1 MRITPCP
8 PVGELTFP
16 EIPEF
21 QSSVLPSGAELH
33 VLRRESADL
42 CMLTIVMPGG
52 APEAGSPPLS
62 ALRSILLREGTAA
75 YSGERI
81 AYMLD
86 YNGAWLKQSDNS
98 HFTVVTVYCLSS
110 RLDVILPLLRDIVFN
125 PTFPEP
131 AFLTRR
137 EALAKSIEISHK
149 DVDFRSK
156 CLSDALIMGSTHP
169 MAVTDTAETIR
180 AISREEIVDFHN
192 RITSPSHIR
201 IILAGGVTP
210 EVIAKVA
217 DTFSRTSDAPS
228 GSGDL
233 NIVPFSPALAGTYRS
248 VTLPGA
254 TQSAVNIVLPAVP
267 RSHPHYLP
275 LRLAVNALGGYFG
288 SRLMTNIREEKGLTY
303 GIGASLLGMLDG
315 AYIQI
320 SADTDNSS
328 VGALVEEVRHEMAS
342 LAQNPPQGEE
352 LVRFRRAMGSNLAAL
367 LETPYSVADYLASM
381 LIGGMKPGYFRRQVD
396 ILRDLTPDDIADMA
410 RKYLRPELLSTAVA
424 GDNLPASV

>member
-33 VLRRESADL
+33 VLRREGADL
-42 CMLTIVMPGG
+42 CMLTIVVPGG
-52 APEAGSPPLS
+52 APEAGSPAVS
-62 ALRSILLREGTAA
+62 ALRSVLLREGTAA

-81 AYMLD
+81 ADLLD

-125 PTFPEP
+125 PTFPES

-156 CLSDALIMGSTHP
+156 CLSDAMIMGSGHP
-169 MAVTDTAETIR
+169 MAVTDTAESIR
-180 AISREEIVDFHN
+180 AISRGEIIDFHN
-192 RITSPSHIR
+192 RITSPAHIR

-210 EVIAKVA
+210 EIAAKVA
-217 DTFSRTSDAPS
+217 ETFSSISYAPS
-228 GSGDL
+228 GSGLL
-233 NIVPFSPALAGTYRS
+233 NIVPFSPASAGTYRS
-248 VTLPGA
+248 ATLPGA
-254 TQSAVNIVLPAVP
+254 TQSAVNIVLPAVD
-267 RSHPHYLP
+267 RSHPDYLP
-275 LRLAVNALGGYFG
+275 LRLAVKALGGYFG

-303 GIGASLLGMLDG
+303 GISASLLGMLDG

-328 VGALVEEVRHEMAS
+328 VGALVEEVRHEMEY
-342 LAQNPPQGEE
+342 LAENPPQGEE
-352 LVRFRRAMGSNLAAL
+352 LLRFRRAMGSNLASL

-381 LIGGMKPGYFRRQVD
+381 LISGIRPGYFARQVD
-396 ILRDLTPDDIADMA
+396 ILRGLTPDDIAAMA

>member
-1 MRITPCP
+1 M
-8 PVGELTFP
+8 
-16 EIPEF
+16 
-21 QSSVLPSGAELH
+21 LPSGAELH
-33 VLRRESADL
+33 VLRREGADL
-42 CMLTIVMPGG
+42 CMLTIVVPGG
-52 APEAGSPPLS
+52 APEAGSPAVS
-62 ALRSILLREGTAA
+62 ALRSVLLREGTAA

-81 AYMLD
+81 ADLLD

-125 PTFPEP
+125 PTFPES

-156 CLSDALIMGSTHP
+156 CLSDAMIMGSGHP
-169 MAVTDTAETIR
+169 MAVTDTAESIR
-180 AISREEIVDFHN
+180 AISRGEIIDFHN
-192 RITSPSHIR
+192 RITSPAHIR

-210 EVIAKVA
+210 EIAAKVA
-217 DTFSRTSDAPS
+217 ETFSSISDAPS
-228 GSGDL
+228 GSGLL
-233 NIVPFSPALAGTYRS
+233 NIVPFSPAPAGTYRS
-248 VTLPGA
+248 ATLPGA
-254 TQSAVNIVLPAVP
+254 TQSAVNIVLPAVD
-267 RSHPHYLP
+267 RSHPDYLP
-275 LRLAVNALGGYFG
+275 LRLAVKALGGYFG

-328 VGALVEEVRHEMAS
+328 VGALVEEVRHEMEY
-342 LAQNPPQGEE
+342 LAENPPQGEE
-352 LVRFRRAMGSNLAAL
+352 LLRFRRAMGSNLASL

-381 LIGGMKPGYFRRQVD
+381 LISGIRPGYFARQVD
-396 ILRDLTPDDIADMA
+396 ILRGLTPDDIAAMA

>member
-1 MRITPCP
+1 MP
-8 PVGELTFP
+8 
-16 EIPEF
+16 
-21 QSSVLPSGAELH
+21 SVLPSGAELH
-33 VLRRESADL
+33 VLRREGADL
-42 CMLTIVMPGG
+42 CMLTIVVPGG
-52 APEAGSPPLS
+52 APEAGSPAVS
-62 ALRSILLREGTAA
+62 ALRSVLLREGTAA

-81 AYMLD
+81 ADLLD

-125 PTFPEP
+125 PTFPES

-156 CLSDALIMGSTHP
+156 CLSDAMIMGSGHP
-169 MAVTDTAETIR
+169 MAVTDTAESIR
-180 AISREEIVDFHN
+180 AISRGEIIDFHN
-192 RITSPSHIR
+192 RITSPAHIR

-210 EVIAKVA
+210 EIAAKVA
-217 DTFSRTSDAPS
+217 ETFSSISDAPS
-228 GSGDL
+228 GSGLL
-233 NIVPFSPALAGTYRS
+233 NIVPFSPAPAGTYRS
-248 VTLPGA
+248 ATLPGA
-254 TQSAVNIVLPAVP
+254 TQSAVNIVLPAVD
-267 RSHPHYLP
+267 RSHPDYLP
-275 LRLAVNALGGYFG
+275 LRLAVKALGGYFG

-303 GIGASLLGMLDG
+303 GISASLLGMLDG

-328 VGALVEEVRHEMAS
+328 VGALVEEVRHEMEY
-342 LAQNPPQGEE
+342 LAENPPQGEE
-352 LVRFRRAMGSNLAAL
+352 LLRFRRAMGSNLASL

-381 LIGGMKPGYFRRQVD
+381 LISGIRPGYFARQVD
-396 ILRDLTPDDIADMA
+396 ILRGLTPDDIAAMA